1 MLILRKKGFGANF
14 IKIPEDHTYMQ
25 VTYNVQNC
33 ELTVIII
40 GISYQMLLFIYQNI
54 LIFSTYSNNI

>member
-1 MLILRKKGFGANF
+1 MLILRKKCFGANF